1 MPIYTAP
8 VEDMM
13 FLFDKLRNNKNYN
26 EIEKYKE
33 VNSELVKNI
42 LDEAAKINQNII
54 LPLAKS
60 GDENPTIL
68 ENGVV
73 RTPPGYKE
81 AYAKYIEDGW
91 TSLSCDPKYGGQ
103 GMPKTVSA
111 FFDEMLSSAS
121 LSFKLYSELSI
132 GAYNCIHHHA
142 KEEIKD
148 KYLPKMVEGKWS
160 GTMCLTEPVCG
171 TDLGLLKTKA
181 VEQSDGTFKISGQK
195 IFITSGDHD
204 LTENIIH
211 LVIARA
217 TDSPKGTK
225 GISLFLVP
233 KFKVN
238 EDGSIGSKN
247 GISTG
252 SIESK
257 MGVKG
262 SATCV
267 LNFDDAVGYMIGP
280 KNKGLNAMFT
290 MMNLERIV
298 VGIQGLGISEIA
310 YQNSLAY
317 AKERKQGKSHKSQ
330 SDEIINKIQKTIKK
344 FLPFDNDKADFIIE
358 HADIRKTL
366 LNMKSIIEGERAL
379 CFWLS
384 QQTEVSL
391 NHKDEK
397 VRQEASDFV
406 SLMTP
411 VVKTMFTDMG
421 MEITSDAM
429 QIHGGYGYTID
440 QGIEQLYRDNRITP
454 IYEGTNSIQAID
466 LVFRKLVNKNGDI
479 IDKYL
484 DMIKSDCNIGDEKI
498 KPYGEDFNIHIEIL
512 SNFTSWI
519 KEKIQNSK
527 DDASAACNDYLK
539 ALGFVSIAHAWIKV
553 LEVSFKDY
561 DNNKDFYEDKIQ
573 TAKFYFKRVLPRVE
587 NHFKSA
593 TTGSDYIMNFKFK

>member
-1 MPIYTAP
+1 MPSYTAP
-8 VEDMM
+8 VEDMI
-13 FLFDKLRNNKNYN
+13 FLFDKLRNNKKYN
-26 EIEKYKE
+26 ELDKYKD
-33 VNSELVKNI
+33 VTSDLVKDI
-42 LDEAAKINQNII
+42 LQEAAKINQNLI
-54 LPLAKS
+54 LPLAKI
-60 GDENPTIL
+60 GDENPAVL
-68 ENGVV
+68 ENGIV

-81 AYAKYIEDGW
+81 AYKKYIEDGW

-132 GAYNCIHHHA
+132 GAYNCINHHA
-142 KEEIKD
+142 SDEIKN
-148 KYLPKMVEGKWS
+148 KYLPKIVEGKWS

-181 VEQSDGTFKISGQK
+181 KKQSDGTYKITGQK

-211 LVIARA
+211 LVLARA
-217 TDSPKGTK
+217 DDSPAGTK

-233 KFKVN
+233 KFVVRD
-238 EDGSIGSKN
+238 DGSVGPRN

-252 SIESK
+252 SIEDK
-257 MGVKG
+257 MGIKG

-267 LNFDDAVGYMIGP
+267 LNFDDATGYMIGN
-280 KNKGLNAMFT
+280 KEKGLNAMFT

-310 YQNSLAY
+310 YQNSLMY
-317 AKERKQGKSHKSQ
+317 AKERKQGKSNNSNSK
-330 SDEIINKIQKTIKK
+330 NG
-344 FLPFDNDKADFIIE
+344 ADLIIE
-358 HADIRKTL
+358 HADIRRSL

-391 NHKDEK
+391 HHSDNKTRE
-397 VRQEASDFV
+397 EASDFV

-411 VVKTMFTDMG
+411 VVKSLFTDLA

-429 QIHGGYGYTID
+429 QIYGGYGYTKD

-454 IYEGTNSIQAID
+454 IYEGTNSVQAAD
-466 LVFRKLVNKNGDI
+466 LVFRKLSNKNGNI
-479 IDKYL
+479 IKKFL
-484 DMIKSDCNIGDEKI
+484 DQIKSECNSKNEKI
-498 KPYGEDFNIHIEIL
+498 GPFLSLFNYNLDIL
-512 SNFTSWI
+512 EKFSNWMLDKVKTD
-519 KEKIQNSK
+519 K
-527 DDASAACNDYLK
+527 DDVSAAANDYLK
-539 ALGFVSIAHAWIKV
+539 TLGFVSIAYAWIKV

-561 DNNKDFYEDKIQ
+561 EENKVFYNDKID
-573 TAKFYFKRVLPRVE
+573 TAKFYFDKVLPRAE
-587 NHFKSA
+587 QHYKSA
-593 TTGSDYIMNFKFK
+593 ISGSSNIMNFKFS

>member
-1 MPIYTAP
+1 MPNYTAP

-33 VNSELVKNI
+33 VNSELVKDI
-42 LDEAAKINQNII
+42 LVEAAKINENLI
-54 LPLAKS
+54 LPLAKA
-60 GDENPTIL
+60 GDENPSVL

-81 AYAKYIEDGW
+81 AYTKYIEDGW

-132 GAYNCIHHHA
+132 GAYNCIKQHA
-142 KEEIKD
+142 TDEIKD
-148 KYLPKMVEGKWS
+148 KYLQKIVEGKWS

-181 VEQSDGTFKISGQK
+181 QEQPDGTYKISGQK
-195 IFITSGDHD
+195 IFITSGDQD

-217 TDSPKGTK
+217 VDSPAGTK

-233 KFKVN
+233 KFIVN
-238 EDGSIGSKN
+238 EDSSIGSRN
-247 GISTG
+247 GVSTG

-257 MGVKG
+257 MGIKG

-267 LNFDDAVGYMIGP
+267 LNFDGATGYMIGP
-280 KNKGLNAMFT
+280 KNKGLSSMFT

-310 YQNSLAY
+310 YQNSLSY
-317 AKERKQGKSHKSQ
+317 AQERKQGKTNYTKS
-330 SDEIINKIQKTIKK
+330 ENG
-344 FLPFDNDKADFIIE
+344 ADYIIE
-358 HADIRKTL
+358 HADIRKSL

-391 NHKDEK
+391 YHPDEK
-397 VRQEASDFV
+397 VKQEASDLV

-429 QIHGGYGYTID
+429 QIHGGYGYTKD

-454 IYEGTNSIQAID
+454 IYEGTNSVQAAD

-479 IDKYL
+479 INKYL
-484 DMIKSDCNIGDEKI
+484 ELIKNDCNTENEKLKPFI
-498 KPYGEDFNIHIEIL
+498 KELKIHLETL
-512 SNFTSWI
+512 SKFTTWI
-519 KEKIQNSK
+519 KEKTQNSK

-561 DNNKDFYEDKIQ
+561 EQNKIFYDDKIQ
-573 TAKFYFKRVLPRVE
+573 TAKFYFKRVLPRAE
-587 NHFKSA
+587 SHFKTA
-593 TTGSDYIMNFKFK
+593 TSGSDYIMNFKFN

>member
-1 MPIYTAP
+1 MPNYIAP

-42 LDEAAKINQNII
+42 LDEAAKLNQNII
-54 LPLAKS
+54 LPLAKI
-60 GDENPTIL
+60 GDENPTVL

-73 RTPPGYKE
+73 RTPPGYRE
-81 AYAKYIEDGW
+81 AYTKFIEDGW

-132 GAYNCIHHHA
+132 GAYNCINHHA
-142 KEEIKD
+142 SEEIKN
-148 KYLPKMVEGKWS
+148 KYLPKIVEGKWS

-181 VEQSDGTFKISGQK
+181 EEQSNGSYKINGQK

-233 KFKVN
+233 KFIVN
-238 EDGSIGSKN
+238 EDGSLGPRN

-257 MGVKG
+257 MGIKG

-267 LNFDDAVGYMIGP
+267 LNFDDAEGYMIGP
-280 KNKGLNAMFT
+280 KNKGLNSMFT

-298 VGIQGLGISEIA
+298 VGIQGLGISETA
-310 YQNSLAY
+310 YQNSLSY
-317 AKERKQGKSHKSQ
+317 AKERKQGKSNNSKST
-330 SDEIINKIQKTIKK
+330 NG
-344 FLPFDNDKADFIIE
+344 ADYIIE
-358 HADIRKTL
+358 HADIRKSL

-391 NHKDEK
+391 YHNDEK
-397 VRQEASDFV
+397 IKKEASDFV

-411 VVKTMFTDMG
+411 VVKTMFTDLG

-429 QIHGGYGYTID
+429 QVHGGYGYTKD

-454 IYEGTNSIQAID
+454 IYEGTNSVQAID
-466 LVFRKLVNKNGDI
+466 LVFRKLINKNDDV
-479 IDKYL
+479 IDKYIN
-484 DMIKSDCNIGDEKI
+484 MIKKDINIENQKL
-498 KPYGEDFNIHIEIL
+498 KPFIDDFNNNLEIL
-512 SNFTSWI
+512 KTFTDWI
-519 KEKIQNSK
+519 KDKLQNSK

-539 ALGFVSIAHAWIKV
+539 TLGFVSIAHSWIKV
-553 LEVSFKDY
+553 LEVCFKEY

-573 TAKFYFKRVLPRVE
+573 TAKFYFKRVLPRAE
-587 NHFKSA
+587 SHFKTA
-593 TTGSDYIMNFKFK
+593 TSGSDYIMNFKFN

>member
-1 MPIYTAP
+1 MPTYTAP

-13 FLFDKLRNNKNYN
+13 FLFEKLRNNKEYN
-26 EIEKYKE
+26 ELEKYKE
-33 VNSELVKNI
+33 VTPDLVKDI
-42 LDEAAKINQNII
+42 LQEAAKINQNLI
-54 LPLAKS
+54 LPLAKV
-60 GDENPTIL
+60 GDESPAIL

-81 AYAKYIEDGW
+81 AYKKYIEDGW

-132 GAYNCIHHHA
+132 GAYNCINHHA
-142 KEEIKD
+142 SDEIKN
-148 KYLPKMVEGKWS
+148 KYLPKIVEGKWS

-181 VEQSDGTFKISGQK
+181 KKQSDGTFKLTGQK

-211 LVIARA
+211 LVLARVD
-217 TDSPKGTK
+217 DSPAGTK

-233 KFKVN
+233 KFIVK
-238 EDGSIGSKN
+238 EDGNVGPRN

-252 SIESK
+252 SIETK
-257 MGVKG
+257 MGIKG
-262 SATCV
+262 SSTCV
-267 LNFDDAVGYMIGP
+267 LNFDEATGYMIGD
-280 KNKGLNAMFT
+280 KEKGLSAMFT

-310 YQNSLAY
+310 YQNSLSY
-317 AKERKQGKSHKSQ
+317 AKERKQGKSNNSKSK
-330 SDEIINKIQKTIKK
+330 NG
-344 FLPFDNDKADFIIE
+344 ADFIIE
-358 HADIRKTL
+358 HADIRRSL

-391 NHKDEK
+391 YHPDEK
-397 VRQEASDFV
+397 ARQEASDYV

-411 VVKTMFTDMG
+411 VVKSLFTDLA

-429 QIHGGYGYTID
+429 QIYGGYGYTKD

-454 IYEGTNSIQAID
+454 IYEGTNSVQAAD
-466 LVFRKLVNKNGDI
+466 LVFRKLSNKNGDVI
-479 IDKYL
+479 NKFLDQVKNECNSNNEKIRPFISDFNNYL
-484 DMIKSDCNIGDEKI
+484 DILKKFSDWMIEKSKTD
-498 KPYGEDFNIHIEIL
+498 
-512 SNFTSWI
+512 
-519 KEKIQNSK
+519 K
-527 DDASAACNDYLK
+527 DDVSAAANDYLK
-539 ALGFVSIAHAWIKV
+539 TLGFVSIAYAWIKV

-561 DNNKDFYEDKIQ
+561 NENKNFYDDKID
-573 TAKFYFKRVLPRVE
+573 TARFYFDKVLPRAE
-587 NHFKSA
+587 QHYKSA
-593 TTGSDYIMNFKFK
+593 ISGSSNIMNFKFN

>member
-1 MPIYTAP
+1 MPTYNAP
-8 VEDMM
+8 VEDML
-13 FLFDKLRNNKNYN
+13 FLYEKLRDNKNYN
-26 EIEKYKE
+26 EIDKYKE
-33 VNSELVKNI
+33 VTTDLVKNI
-42 LDEAAKINQNII
+42 LEEAAKINQNLI
-54 LPLAKS
+54 LPLAKA
-60 GDENPTIL
+60 GDENPTVL

-81 AYAKYIEDGW
+81 AYKKFIEDGW

-121 LSFKLYSELSI
+121 LAFKLYSELTL
-132 GAYNCIHHHA
+132 GAYNCINHHA
-142 KEEIKD
+142 TDEIKN

-181 VEQSDGTFKISGQK
+181 VEQSDGTYKITGQK

-217 TDSPKGTK
+217 SDSPKGTK

-233 KFKVN
+233 KFIVK
-238 EDGSIGSKN
+238 EDGSIGTRN

-252 SIESK
+252 SIETK
-257 MGVKG
+257 MGIKG

-267 LNFDDAVGYMIGP
+267 LNFDEATGYMIGP
-280 KNKGLNAMFT
+280 KNKGLSQMFT

-310 YQNSLAY
+310 YQNSLIY
-317 AKERKQGKSHKSQ
+317 AKERKQGKSTKNQ
-330 SDEIINKIQKTIKK
+330 SPNG
-344 FLPFDNDKADFIIE
+344 NADLIIE

-391 NHKDEK
+391 NH
-397 VRQEASDFV
+397 SDQKIKQDATDMV

-411 VVKTMFTDMG
+411 VVKSLFSDLG

-429 QIHGGYGYTID
+429 QIYGGYGYTKD

-454 IYEGTNSIQAID
+454 IYEGTNSVQAID
-466 LVFRKLVNKNGDI
+466 LVFRKLVNQNGDI
-479 IDKYL
+479 IDKYIS
-484 DMIKSDCNIGDEKI
+484 MIKGDLNKNNKDLSSFVAKLEIYIDKLSKFSSWMKDKI
-498 KPYGEDFNIHIEIL
+498 K
-512 SNFTSWI
+512 T
-519 KEKIQNSK
+519 SK
-527 DDASAACNDYLK
+527 DDANAASNDYLRV
-539 ALGFVSIAHAWIKV
+539 LGYVAIGYSWLKV
-553 LEVSFKDY
+553 LEVSYKDY
-561 DNNKDFYEDKIQ
+561 SNNKDFYEDKIQ
-573 TAKFYFKRVLPRVE
+573 TANFYFNRVLPRVE
-587 NHFKSA
+587 SHYLSA
-593 TTGSDYIMNFKFK
+593 TTGSKYIMDFKFN

>member
-1 MPIYTAP
+1 MPNYTAP

-26 EIEKYKE
+26 DLEKYKE
-33 VNSELVKNI
+33 VNSELVKDI
-42 LDEAAKINQNII
+42 LEEAAKINQNLI

-60 GDENPTIL
+60 GDENPTVL

-81 AYAKYIEDGW
+81 AYSKYIEDGW

-132 GAYNCIHHHA
+132 GAYNCISHHA
-142 KEEIKD
+142 TDEIKE

-181 VEQSDGTFKISGQK
+181 IEQSDGTFKLSGQK
-195 IFITSGDHD
+195 IFITSGDQD

-217 TDSPKGTK
+217 ADSPAGTK

-233 KFKVN
+233 KFLVN
-238 EDGSIGSKN
+238 EDGSIGARN
-247 GISTG
+247 GVSTG

-257 MGVKG
+257 MGIKG

-267 LNFDDAVGYMIGP
+267 LNFDDATGYMIGL

-310 YQNSLAY
+310 YQNSLSY
-317 AKERKQGKSHKSQ
+317 AKERKQGKTNNTKST
-330 SDEIINKIQKTIKK
+330 NG
-344 FLPFDNDKADFIIE
+344 ADFIIE
-358 HADIRKTL
+358 HADIRKSL

-391 NHKDEK
+391 YHPDEK
-397 VRQEASDFV
+397 IKQEASDLV

-411 VVKTMFTDMG
+411 VVKTMFSDMG
-421 MEITSDAM
+421 MEITSEAM
-429 QIHGGYGYTID
+429 QVHGGYGYTKD

-454 IYEGTNSIQAID
+454 IYEGTNSIQAAD

-484 DMIKSDCNIGDEKI
+484 ELIKNDCNTENEKLKPFI
-498 KPYGEDFNIHIEIL
+498 KELKTHLEIL
-512 SNFTSWI
+512 STFTDWI
-519 KEKIQNSK
+519 KEKVQNSK

-539 ALGFVSIAHAWIKV
+539 ALGFVSIAHVWIKV

-561 DNNKDFYEDKIQ
+561 EQNKDFYEDKIQ
-573 TAKFYFKRVLPRVE
+573 TANFYFKRVLPRAE
-587 NHFKSA
+587 SHFKTA
-593 TTGSDYIMNFKFK
+593 TSGSDYIMNFKFS

>member
-1 MPIYTAP
+1 MPNYIAP
-8 VEDMM
+8 VQDMM

-26 EIEKYKE
+26 DLEKYKE
-33 VNSELVKNI
+33 VNSELVKDI
-42 LDEAAKINQNII
+42 LEEAAKINQNLI

-60 GDENPTIL
+60 GDENPTVL

-81 AYAKYIEDGW
+81 AYTKYIEDGW

-132 GAYNCIHHHA
+132 GAYNCISHHA
-142 KEEIKD
+142 TKEIKD

-181 VEQSDGTFKISGQK
+181 VEQPDGTFKISGQK
-195 IFITSGDHD
+195 IFITSGDQD

-217 TDSPKGTK
+217 ADSPEGTK

-233 KFKVN
+233 KFDLN
-238 EDGSIGSKN
+238 EDGSIGARN
-247 GISTG
+247 GVFTG

-257 MGVKG
+257 MGIKG

-267 LNFDDAVGYMIGP
+267 LNFDDANGYMIGS
-280 KNKGLNAMFT
+280 KNKGLSAMFT

-310 YQNSLAY
+310 YQNSLSY
-317 AKERKQGKSHKSQ
+317 AKERKQGKTNNTKST
-330 SDEIINKIQKTIKK
+330 NG
-344 FLPFDNDKADFIIE
+344 ADFIIE
-358 HADIRKTL
+358 HADIRKSL

-391 NHKDEK
+391 YHPDEK
-397 VRQEASDFV
+397 IKQEASDFV

-411 VVKTMFTDMG
+411 VVKTMFSDMG
-421 MEITSDAM
+421 MEITSEAM
-429 QIHGGYGYTID
+429 QVHGGYGYTKD

-454 IYEGTNSIQAID
+454 IYEGTNSIQAAD

-479 IDKYL
+479 INKYL
-484 DMIKSDCNIGDEKI
+484 EMVKSDCDIENKKLKPFTEELKI
-498 KPYGEDFNIHIEIL
+498 NLKIL
-512 SNFTSWI
+512 FKFTSWI
-519 KEKIQNSK
+519 KDKIQNSK

-539 ALGFVSIAHAWIKV
+539 ALGFVSIAYAWIKV
-553 LEVSFKDY
+553 LEVSFEDY
-561 DNNKDFYEDKIQ
+561 DQNKDFYEDKIQ
-573 TAKFYFKRVLPRVE
+573 TANFYFKRVLPRAE
-587 NHFKSA
+587 SHFKTA
-593 TTGSDYIMNFKFK
+593 TSGSDYIMNFKFN

>member
-1 MPIYTAP
+1 MPTYTAP
-8 VEDMM
+8 VKDMM
-13 FLFDKLRNNKNYN
+13 FLFEKLRNNKNYN

-33 VNSELVKNI
+33 VTPELVKDI
-42 LDEAAKINQNII
+42 LEEAAKINQNII
-54 LPLAKS
+54 LPLAKL
-60 GDENPTIL
+60 GDENPTVL
-68 ENGVV
+68 ENGIV

-81 AYAKYIEDGW
+81 AYTKFIEDGW

-132 GAYNCIHHHA
+132 GAYNCISHHA
-142 KEEIKD
+142 TDFIKD
-148 KYLPKMVEGKWS
+148 KFLPKMVEGKWS
-160 GTMCLTEPVCG
+160 GTMCLTEPACG

-181 VEQSDGTFKISGQK
+181 LEQSNGTFKISGQK

-211 LVIARA
+211 LVIARSP
-217 TDSPKGTK
+217 DSPSGTK

-233 KFKVN
+233 KFLVN
-238 EDGSIGSKN
+238 EDGSIGQQN
-247 GISTG
+247 GVSTG

-257 MGVKG
+257 MGIKG

-267 LNFDDAVGYMIGP
+267 LNFDNSIGYMIGP
-280 KNKGLNAMFT
+280 KNKGLSSMFT

-330 SDEIINKIQKTIKK
+330 SDEIIKKIQKTINK
-344 FLPFDNDKADFIIE
+344 FLPFGNDKADFIIE
-358 HADIRKTL
+358 HADIRKSL

-391 NHKDEK
+391 YHKDEK
-397 VRQEASDFV
+397 IRKEASDIV
-406 SLMTP
+406 SLLTP
-411 VVKTMFTDMG
+411 VVKAMFTDMG

-429 QIHGGYGYTID
+429 QIHGGYGYTKD

-454 IYEGTNSIQAID
+454 IYEGTNSVQAID

-479 IDKYL
+479 IDRYISL
-484 DMIKSDCNIGDEKI
+484 IKNDILINEEKVNTFI
-498 KPYGEDFNIHIEIL
+498 EKLNKNIEIL
-512 SNFTSWI
+512 SKFTIWI
-519 KEKIQNSK
+519 KEKIKNSK

-539 ALGFVSIAHAWIKV
+539 VLGLVATAHTWIKV
-553 LEVSFKDY
+553 LEVCFRDY
-561 DNNKDFYEDKIQ
+561 ESNKQFYEEKIQ
-573 TAKFYFKRVLPRVE
+573 TANFFFNRVLPRIE
-587 NHFKSA
+587 SYYLTA
-593 TTGSDYIMNFKFK
+593 TSGSNYIMDFKFN

>member
-1 MPIYTAP
+1 MPNYTAP

-26 EIEKYKE
+26 DLEKYKE
-33 VNSELVKNI
+33 VNSELVKDI
-42 LDEAAKINQNII
+42 LEEAAKINQNLI

-60 GDENPTIL
+60 GDENPTVL

-81 AYAKYIEDGW
+81 AYSKYIEDGW

-132 GAYNCIHHHA
+132 GAYNCISHHA
-142 KEEIKD
+142 TDEIKE

-181 VEQSDGTFKISGQK
+181 IEQSDGTFKLSGQK
-195 IFITSGDHD
+195 IFITSGDQD

-217 TDSPKGTK
+217 ADSPAGTK

-233 KFKVN
+233 KFLVN
-238 EDGSIGSKN
+238 EDGSIGARN
-247 GISTG
+247 GVSTG

-257 MGVKG
+257 MGIKG

-267 LNFDDAVGYMIGP
+267 LNFDDATGYMIGL

-310 YQNSLAY
+310 YQNSLSY
-317 AKERKQGKSHKSQ
+317 AKERKQGKTNNTKST
-330 SDEIINKIQKTIKK
+330 NG
-344 FLPFDNDKADFIIE
+344 ADFIIE
-358 HADIRKTL
+358 HADIRKSL

-391 NHKDEK
+391 YHPDEK
-397 VRQEASDFV
+397 IKQEASDLV

-411 VVKTMFTDMG
+411 VVKTMFSDMG
-421 MEITSDAM
+421 MEITSEAM
-429 QIHGGYGYTID
+429 QIHGGYGYTKD

-454 IYEGTNSIQAID
+454 IYEGTNSIQAAD

-484 DMIKSDCNIGDEKI
+484 ELIKNDCSTENEKLKPFI
-498 KPYGEDFNIHIEIL
+498 KELKTHLEIL
-512 SNFTSWI
+512 STFTDWI
-519 KEKIQNSK
+519 KEKVQNSK

-561 DNNKDFYEDKIQ
+561 EQNKDFYEDKIQ
-573 TAKFYFKRVLPRVE
+573 TANFYFKRVLPRAE
-587 NHFKSA
+587 SHFKTA
-593 TTGSDYIMNFKFK
+593 TSGSDYIMNFKFS

>member
-1 MPIYTAP
+1 MPSYSAP
-8 VEDMM
+8 VKDMM
-13 FLFDKLRNNKNYN
+13 FLYEKLRDNKNYN
-26 EIEKYKE
+26 DLERYNE
-33 VNSELVKNI
+33 VSSDLVKDI
-42 LDEAAKINQNII
+42 LEEAAKINQNLI
-54 LPLAKS
+54 LPLAKA
-60 GDENPTIL
+60 GDENPAVL

-81 AYAKYIEDGW
+81 AYQKYIEDGW

-132 GAYNCIHHHA
+132 GAYNCINHHA
-142 KEEIKD
+142 TDEIKD
-148 KYLPKMVEGKWS
+148 KYLPKIVEGKWS

-181 VEQSDGTFKISGQK
+181 VSQSDGTYKITGQK

-204 LTENIIH
+204 LTENIVH
-211 LVIARA
+211 LVLARS
-217 TDSPKGTK
+217 TDSPPGTK

-233 KFKVN
+233 KFLVN
-238 EDGSIGSKN
+238 QDGSVGQSN

-252 SIESK
+252 SIETK
-257 MGVKG
+257 MGIKG

-267 LNFDDAVGYMIGP
+267 LNFDDATGYMIGP
-280 KNKGLNAMFT
+280 KDKGLNAMFT

-317 AKERKQGKSHKSQ
+317 AKERKQGKTNNSKST
-330 SDEIINKIQKTIKK
+330 NG
-344 FLPFDNDKADFIIE
+344 ADFIID
-358 HADIRKTL
+358 HADIRRTL

-391 NHKDEK
+391 HHPDEK
-397 VRQEASDFV
+397 IKQEASDYV

-411 VVKTMFTDMG
+411 VVKSLFTDLA

-429 QIHGGYGYTID
+429 QIHGGYGYTKD

-454 IYEGTNSIQAID
+454 IYEGTNSVQAAD
-466 LVFRKLVNKNGDI
+466 LVFRKLINRNGDVI
-479 IDKYL
+479 SKFL
-484 DMIKSDCNIGDEKI
+484 EMIKSECENKHEKV
-498 KPYGEDFNIHIEIL
+498 KSFTKDLTYYLDIL
-512 SNFTSWI
+512 SKFTGWI
-519 KEKIQNSK
+519 VDKNKIEK
-527 DDASAACNDYLK
+527 DDVSAAANDYLK
-539 ALGFVSIAHAWIKV
+539 TLGYISIAFSWIKI
-553 LEVSFKDY
+553 LEISFKDY
-561 DNNKDFYEDKIQ
+561 EENKEFYSDKIN
-573 TAKFYFKRVLPRVE
+573 TAKFYFEKVLPRAE
-587 NHFKSA
+587 YHYKSA
-593 TTGSDYIMNFKFK
+593 VSGSSNIMKFKFN

>member
-1 MPIYTAP
+1 MTSYTAP
-8 VEDMM
+8 VQDMM
-13 FLFDKLRNNKNYN
+13 FLFDKLKDNKNYN
-26 EIEKYKE
+26 ELEKYKE
-33 VNSELVKNI
+33 VSSDLVKDI
-42 LDEAAKINQNII
+42 LEEAAKINQNLI
-54 LPLAKS
+54 LPLAKA
-60 GDENPTIL
+60 GDENPAIL

-81 AYAKYIEDGW
+81 AYQKYIEDGW

-103 GMPKTVSA
+103 GMPRTVSA
-111 FFDEMLSSAS
+111 FFDEMISSAS
-121 LSFKLYSELSI
+121 LAFKLYSELTL

-142 KEEIKD
+142 TDEIKD
-148 KYLPKMVEGKWS
+148 KFLPKMVEGKWS

-181 VEQSDGTFKISGQK
+181 VEQSDGTYKITGQK

-233 KFKVN
+233 KFIVKD
-238 EDGSIGSKN
+238 DGTIGARN

-252 SIESK
+252 SIETK
-257 MGVKG
+257 MGIKG

-267 LNFDDAVGYMIGP
+267 LNFDEATGFIIGP
-280 KNKGLNAMFT
+280 KNKGLSQMFT

-310 YQNSLAY
+310 YQNSLSY
-317 AKERKQGKSHKSQ
+317 AKDRKQGKSNNNKSQ
-330 SDEIINKIQKTIKK
+330 NG
-344 FLPFDNDKADFIIE
+344 NADSIIE

-391 NHKDEK
+391 NHNNQKIKQD
-397 VRQEASDFV
+397 ASDMV

-411 VVKTMFTDMG
+411 VVKSLFSDLG

-429 QIHGGYGYTID
+429 QIFGGYGYTKD

-454 IYEGTNSIQAID
+454 IYEGTNSVQAAD
-466 LVFRKLVNKNGDI
+466 LVFRKLSNKNGSI
-479 IDKYL
+479 INKFL
-484 DMIKSDCNIGDEKI
+484 DLVKSETNSNNEKV
-498 KPYGEDFNIHIEIL
+498 KPF
-512 SNFTSWI
+512 I
-519 KEKIQNSK
+519 KEFNKNLDTLKKFSEWIAVRKIESK
-527 DDASAACNDYLK
+527 DDVSAAANDYLK
-539 ALGFVSIAHAWIKV
+539 TLGYVSLAFAWVKI
-553 LEVSFKDY
+553 LNVSFKDY
-561 DNNKDFYEDKIQ
+561 EENKKFYDDKIN
-573 TAKFYFKRVLPRVE
+573 TAKFYFDKVLPRAE
-587 NHFKSA
+587 QHFKSA
-593 TTGSDYIMNFKFK
+593 ISGSSNIMNFDFN

>member
-1 MPIYTAP
+1 MPTYTAP

-13 FLFDKLRNNKNYN
+13 FLFEKLRNNKEYN
-26 EIEKYKE
+26 ELEKYKE
-33 VNSELVKNI
+33 VTPDLVKDI
-42 LDEAAKINQNII
+42 LQEAAKINQNLI
-54 LPLAKS
+54 LPLAKV
-60 GDENPTIL
+60 GDENPAIL

-81 AYAKYIEDGW
+81 AYKKYIEDGW

-132 GAYNCIHHHA
+132 GAYNCINHHA
-142 KEEIKD
+142 SDEIKN
-148 KYLPKMVEGKWS
+148 KYLPKIVEGKWS

-181 VEQSDGTFKISGQK
+181 KKQSDGTFKLTGQK

-211 LVIARA
+211 LVLARVD
-217 TDSPKGTK
+217 DSPAGTK

-233 KFKVN
+233 KFIVK
-238 EDGSIGSKN
+238 EDGNVGPRN

-252 SIESK
+252 SIETK
-257 MGVKG
+257 MGIKG

-267 LNFDDAVGYMIGP
+267 LNFDEATGYMIGD
-280 KNKGLNAMFT
+280 KEKGLSAMFT

-310 YQNSLAY
+310 YQNSLSY
-317 AKERKQGKSHKSQ
+317 AKERKQGKSNNSKSK
-330 SDEIINKIQKTIKK
+330 NG
-344 FLPFDNDKADFIIE
+344 ADFIIE
-358 HADIRKTL
+358 HADIRRSL

-391 NHKDEK
+391 YHPDKK
-397 VRQEASDFV
+397 ARQEASDYV

-411 VVKTMFTDMG
+411 VVKSLFTDLA

-429 QIHGGYGYTID
+429 QIYGGYGYTKD

-454 IYEGTNSIQAID
+454 IYEGTNSVQAAD
-466 LVFRKLVNKNGDI
+466 LVFRKLSNKNGDVI
-479 IDKYL
+479 NKFLDQVKNECNSNNEKIRPFISDFNNYL
-484 DMIKSDCNIGDEKI
+484 DILKKFSDWMIEKSKTD
-498 KPYGEDFNIHIEIL
+498 
-512 SNFTSWI
+512 
-519 KEKIQNSK
+519 K
-527 DDASAACNDYLK
+527 DDVSAAANDYLK
-539 ALGFVSIAHAWIKV
+539 TLGFVSIAYAWIKV

-561 DNNKDFYEDKIQ
+561 NENKNFYDDKID
-573 TAKFYFKRVLPRVE
+573 TARFYFDKVLPRAE
-587 NHFKSA
+587 QHYKSA
-593 TTGSDYIMNFKFK
+593 ISGSSNIMNFKFN

>member
-1 MPIYTAP
+1 MPSYTAP

-13 FLFDKLRNNKNYN
+13 FLFEKLRNNKKYN
-26 EIEKYKE
+26 ELEKYKE
-33 VNSELVKNI
+33 VTSDLVKDI
-42 LDEAAKINQNII
+42 LQEAAKINQNLI
-54 LPLAKS
+54 LPLAKV
-60 GDENPTIL
+60 GDENPAVL

-81 AYAKYIEDGW
+81 AYKKYIEDGW

-132 GAYNCIHHHA
+132 GAYNCINHHA
-142 KEEIKD
+142 TDDIKN
-148 KYLPKMVEGKWS
+148 KYLPKIVEGKWS

-181 VEQSDGTFKISGQK
+181 KKQTDGTYKLTGQK

-211 LVIARA
+211 LVLARA
-217 TDSPKGTK
+217 DDSPAGTK

-233 KFKVN
+233 KFVVKD
-238 EDGSIGSKN
+238 DGSIGPRN

-252 SIESK
+252 SIETK
-257 MGVKG
+257 MGIKG

-267 LNFDDAVGYMIGP
+267 LNFDDATGYMIGA
-280 KNKGLNAMFT
+280 KEKGLSAMFT

-317 AKERKQGKSHKSQ
+317 AKERKQGKTNNSKSK
-330 SDEIINKIQKTIKK
+330 NG
-344 FLPFDNDKADFIIE
+344 ADLIIE
-358 HADIRKTL
+358 HADIRRSL

-391 NHKDEK
+391 YHPDEK
-397 VRQEASDFV
+397 TRQEASDYV

-411 VVKTMFTDMG
+411 VVKSLFTDLA

-429 QIHGGYGYTID
+429 QIYGGYGYTKD

-454 IYEGTNSIQAID
+454 IYEGTNSVQAAD
-466 LVFRKLVNKNGDI
+466 LVFRKLSNKNGNI
-479 IDKYL
+479 IDKFL
-484 DMIKSDCNIGDEKI
+484 DQLKAECNSDNEKI
-498 KPYGEDFNIHIEIL
+498 KSFISDFNNHLNIL
-512 SNFTSWI
+512 KKFSDWMIDRAKT
-519 KEKIQNSK
+519 EK
-527 DDASAACNDYLK
+527 DDVSAAANDYLK
-539 ALGFVSIAHAWIKV
+539 TLGYVSIAYAWIKV

-561 DNNKDFYEDKIQ
+561 NENKNFYDEKID
-573 TAKFYFKRVLPRVE
+573 TARFYFDKVLPRAE
-587 NHFKSA
+587 HHYKSA
-593 TTGSDYIMNFKFK
+593 ISGSSNIMNFKFN

>member
-1 MPIYTAP
+1 MPNYNAP

-13 FLFDKLRNNKNYN
+13 FLFDKLRNNKDYN
-26 EIEKYKE
+26 DLQKYKE
-33 VNSELVKNI
+33 VNSELVKDI
-42 LDEAAKINQNII
+42 LEEAAKINQNLI

-60 GDENPTIL
+60 GDENPTVL

-81 AYAKYIEDGW
+81 AYTKYIEDGW

-132 GAYNCIHHHA
+132 GAINCISQHA
-142 KEEIKD
+142 TDKIKE

-181 VEQSDGTFKISGQK
+181 IEQSDGTFKLSGQK
-195 IFITSGDHD
+195 IFITSGDQD

-217 TDSPKGTK
+217 ADSPVGTK

-233 KFKVN
+233 KFVVN
-238 EDGSIGSKN
+238 KDGSIGSRN
-247 GISTG
+247 GVSTG

-257 MGVKG
+257 MGIKG

-267 LNFDDAVGYMIGP
+267 LNFDDATGYMIGS

-310 YQNSLAY
+310 YQNSLSY
-317 AKERKQGKSHKSQ
+317 AKERKQGKTNNTKST
-330 SDEIINKIQKTIKK
+330 NG
-344 FLPFDNDKADFIIE
+344 ADFIIE
-358 HADIRKTL
+358 HADIRRSL

-391 NHKDEK
+391 YHPDEK
-397 VRQEASDFV
+397 IKKEASDLV

-411 VVKTMFTDMG
+411 VVKTMFSDMG
-421 MEITSDAM
+421 MEITSEAM
-429 QIHGGYGYTID
+429 QVHGGYGYTKD

-454 IYEGTNSIQAID
+454 IYEGTNSIQAAD
-466 LVFRKLVNKNGDI
+466 LVFRKLVNRNGDI
-479 IDKYL
+479 INKYL
-484 DMIKSDCNIGDEKI
+484 EMIRNDCNVKNEKL
-498 KPYGEDFNIHIEIL
+498 KPFTEELKINLEIL
-512 SNFTSWI
+512 SKFTSWI
-519 KEKIQNSK
+519 KEKVQSSK

-539 ALGFVSIAHAWIKV
+539 ALGFVAIAHAWIKV

-561 DNNKDFYEDKIQ
+561 DQNKNFYEDKIQ
-573 TAKFYFKRVLPRVE
+573 TANFYFKRDLPRAE
-587 NHFKSA
+587 SNFKTA
-593 TTGSDYIMNFKFK
+593 TTGSDYIMNFKFN

>member
-1 MPIYTAP
+1 MPSYIAP

-13 FLFDKLRNNKNYN
+13 FLFEKLRDNKNYN
-26 EIEKYKE
+26 ELEKYKD
-33 VNSELVKNI
+33 VSPELVKDI
-42 LDEAAKINQNII
+42 LEEAAKINQNLI
-54 LPLAKS
+54 LPLAKA
-60 GDENPTIL
+60 GDENPAIL

-81 AYAKYIEDGW
+81 AYQKYIEDGW

-103 GMPKTVSA
+103 GMPRTVSA
-111 FFDEMLSSAS
+111 FFDEMISSAS
-121 LSFKLYSELSI
+121 LAFKLYSELTL

-142 KEEIKD
+142 TDEIKD

-181 VEQSDGTFKISGQK
+181 VEQPDGTYKITGQK

-233 KFKVN
+233 KFIVN
-238 EDGSIGSKN
+238 EDGTVGPRN

-252 SIESK
+252 SIETK
-257 MGVKG
+257 MGIKG

-267 LNFDDAVGYMIGP
+267 LNFDEATGIMIGP
-280 KNKGLNAMFT
+280 KNKGLSQMFT

-310 YQNSLAY
+310 YQNSLNY
-317 AKERKQGKSHKSQ
+317 AKDRKQGKSNNNKS
-330 SDEIINKIQKTIKK
+330 ENG
-344 FLPFDNDKADFIIE
+344 KADSIIE

-391 NHKDEK
+391 NHDDQKIK
-397 VRQEASDFV
+397 QEALDMV

-411 VVKTMFTDMG
+411 VVKSLFSDLG

-429 QIHGGYGYTID
+429 QIFGGYGYTKD

-454 IYEGTNSIQAID
+454 IYEGTNSVQAAD
-466 LVFRKLVNKNGDI
+466 LVFRKLSTKNGNIVDKFMNLI
-479 IDKYL
+479 KSEINSDNEKMKPFVDTLNYNLEILKKFSDWTIDK
-484 DMIKSDCNIGDEKI
+484 IKTN
-498 KPYGEDFNIHIEIL
+498 
-512 SNFTSWI
+512 
-519 KEKIQNSK
+519 K
-527 DDASAACNDYLK
+527 DDVSAAANDYLK
-539 ALGFVSIAHAWIKV
+539 TLGYISLAFSWLKV
-553 LEVSFKDY
+553 LTVSFKDFEE
-561 DNNKDFYEDKIQ
+561 NKKFHEDKIN
-573 TAKFYFKRVLPRVE
+573 TAKFYFEKVLPRAE
-587 NHFKSA
+587 QHYKSA
-593 TTGSDYIMNFKFK
+593 ISGSSNIMNFKFN

>member
-1 MPIYTAP
+1 MPNYTAP

-13 FLFDKLRNNKNYN
+13 FLFEKLRNNKNYN

-33 VNSELVKNI
+33 VNSELVKDI
-42 LDEAAKINQNII
+42 LVEAAKINENLI

-60 GDENPTIL
+60 GDENPTVL

-81 AYAKYIEDGW
+81 AYSKYIEDGW

-132 GAYNCIHHHA
+132 GAYNCISHHA
-142 KEEIKD
+142 TEEIKD

-181 VEQSDGTFKISGQK
+181 VEQSDGSFKLSGQK

-217 TDSPKGTK
+217 ADSPAGTK

-233 KFKVN
+233 KFIVN
-238 EDGSIGSKN
+238 EDGSVGARN

-257 MGVKG
+257 MGIKG

-267 LNFDDAVGYMIGP
+267 LNFDDAVGYMIGS

-310 YQNSLAY
+310 YQNSLSY
-317 AKERKQGKSHKSQ
+317 AKERKQGKTNNTKST
-330 SDEIINKIQKTIKK
+330 NG
-344 FLPFDNDKADFIIE
+344 ADFIIE
-358 HADIRKTL
+358 HADIKKSL

-391 NHKDEK
+391 NHPDEK
-397 VRQEASDFV
+397 VKKEASDLV

-421 MEITSDAM
+421 MEITSEAM
-429 QIHGGYGYTID
+429 QVHGGYGYTKD

-454 IYEGTNSIQAID
+454 IYEGTNSVQAAD

-479 IDKYL
+479 IDRYL
-484 DMIKSDCNIGDEKI
+484 ELIKNDCNTDNKKLKLFTDELEIHLKI
-498 KPYGEDFNIHIEIL
+498 L
-512 SNFTSWI
+512 TNFSSWI

-539 ALGFVSIAHAWIKV
+539 ALGFVAIAHAWIKV

-561 DNNKDFYEDKIQ
+561 DQNKNFYEDKIQ
-573 TAKFYFKRVLPRVE
+573 TANFYFKRVLPRAE
-587 NHFKSA
+587 SHFKTA
-593 TTGSDYIMNFKFK
+593 TTGSDYIMNFKFN

>member
-1 MPIYTAP
+1 MPTYSAP

-13 FLFDKLRNNKNYN
+13 FLFEKLRDNKNYN
-26 EIEKYKE
+26 ELEKYKE
-33 VNSELVKNI
+33 VSSELVKDI
-42 LDEAAKINQNII
+42 LEEAAKINQNLI
-54 LPLAKS
+54 LPLAKI
-60 GDENPTIL
+60 GDENPAVL

-81 AYAKYIEDGW
+81 AYQKYIEDGW

-132 GAYNCIHHHA
+132 GAYNCINHHA
-142 KEEIKD
+142 SDEIKNR
-148 KYLPKMVEGKWS
+148 YLPKIVEGKWS

-181 VEQSDGTFKISGQK
+181 EKQSDGTYKITGQK
-195 IFITSGDHD
+195 IFITSGDQD

-217 TDSPKGTK
+217 TDSPAGTK

-238 EDGSIGSKN
+238 EDGTVGQRN

-257 MGVKG
+257 MGIKG

-267 LNFDDAVGYMIGP
+267 LNFDQATGFMIG
-280 KNKGLNAMFT
+280 KKDKGLNAMFT

-317 AKERKQGKSHKSQ
+317 AKERKQGKTNNTKST
-330 SDEIINKIQKTIKK
+330 NG
-344 FLPFDNDKADFIIE
+344 ADFIIE
-358 HADIRKTL
+358 HADIRRSL

-391 NHKDEK
+391 NHPDEK
-397 VRQEASDFV
+397 IRQEASDFV

-411 VVKTMFTDMG
+411 VVKSLFTDLG
-421 MEITSDAM
+421 MEITNDAM
-429 QIHGGYGYTID
+429 QIHGGYGYTKD
-440 QGIEQLYRDNRITP
+440 QGIEQLFRDNRITP
-454 IYEGTNSIQAID
+454 IYEGTNSVQAAD
-466 LVFRKLVNKNGDI
+466 LVFRKLSNKNGSI
-479 IDKYL
+479 INKFL
-484 DMIKSDCNIGDEKI
+484 DLIKSETDIDNEKI
-498 KPYGEDFNIHIEIL
+498 KPFTKDFAHYLSIL
-512 SNFTSWI
+512 TKFSEWI
-519 KEKIQNSK
+519 NEKTKSDK
-527 DDASAACNDYLK
+527 DDVSAAANDYLK
-539 ALGFVSIAHAWIKV
+539 TLGFVSVAYAWIKV

-561 DNNKDFYEDKIQ
+561 DENKDFYDDKIN
-573 TAKFYFKRVLPRVE
+573 TAKFYFDKVLPRAE
-587 NHFKSA
+587 QHYKTAIS
-593 TTGSDYIMNFKFK
+593 GSSNIMNFKFN

>member
-1 MPIYTAP
+1 MPNYTAP

-26 EIEKYKE
+26 DLEKYKE
-33 VNSELVKNI
+33 VNSELVKDI
-42 LDEAAKINQNII
+42 LEEAAKINQNLI

-60 GDENPTIL
+60 GDENPTVL

-81 AYAKYIEDGW
+81 AYSKYIEDGW

-132 GAYNCIHHHA
+132 GAYNCISHHA
-142 KEEIKD
+142 TDEIKE

-181 VEQSDGTFKISGQK
+181 IEQSDGTFKLSGQK
-195 IFITSGDHD
+195 IFITSGDQD

-211 LVIARA
+211 LVIARVA
-217 TDSPKGTK
+217 DSPAGTK

-233 KFKVN
+233 KFVVN
-238 EDGSIGSKN
+238 EDGSIGARN
-247 GISTG
+247 GVSTG

-257 MGVKG
+257 MGIKG

-267 LNFDDAVGYMIGP
+267 LNFDDATGYMIGL

-310 YQNSLAY
+310 YQNSLSY
-317 AKERKQGKSHKSQ
+317 AKERKQGKTNNTKST
-330 SDEIINKIQKTIKK
+330 NG
-344 FLPFDNDKADFIIE
+344 ADFIIE
-358 HADIRKTL
+358 HADIRKSL

-391 NHKDEK
+391 YHPDEK
-397 VRQEASDFV
+397 IKQEASDLV

-411 VVKTMFTDMG
+411 VVKTMFSDMG
-421 MEITSDAM
+421 MEITSEAM
-429 QIHGGYGYTID
+429 QVHGGYGYTKD

-454 IYEGTNSIQAID
+454 IYEGTNSIQAAD

-479 IDKYL
+479 INKYL
-484 DMIKSDCNIGDEKI
+484 ELIKNDCSIENEKLKPFI
-498 KPYGEDFNIHIEIL
+498 KELKTHLEIL
-512 SNFTSWI
+512 STFTDWI
-519 KEKIQNSK
+519 KEKVQNSK

-561 DNNKDFYEDKIQ
+561 EQNKDFYEDKIQ
-573 TAKFYFKRVLPRVE
+573 TANFYFKRVLPRAE
-587 NHFKSA
+587 SHFKTA
-593 TTGSDYIMNFKFK
+593 TSGSDYIMNFKFS

>member
-1 MPIYTAP
+1 MPSYSAP
-8 VEDMM
+8 VKDMM
-13 FLFDKLRNNKNYN
+13 FLYEKLRDNKNYN
-26 EIEKYKE
+26 DLERYNE
-33 VNSELVKNI
+33 VSSDLVKDI
-42 LDEAAKINQNII
+42 LEEAAKINQNLI
-54 LPLAKS
+54 LPLAKA
-60 GDENPTIL
+60 GDENPAVL

-81 AYAKYIEDGW
+81 AYQKYIEDGW

-142 KEEIKD
+142 TDEIKD
-148 KYLPKMVEGKWS
+148 KYLPKIVEGKWS

-181 VEQSDGTFKISGQK
+181 VGQSDGTYKISGQK

-211 LVIARA
+211 LVLARS
-217 TDSPKGTK
+217 TDSPQGTK

-233 KFKVN
+233 KFLVN
-238 EDGSIGSKN
+238 QDGSVGQRN

-252 SIESK
+252 SIETK
-257 MGVKG
+257 MGIKG

-267 LNFDDAVGYMIGP
+267 LNFDEATGYMIGP
-280 KNKGLNAMFT
+280 KDKGLNAMFT

-317 AKERKQGKSHKSQ
+317 AKERKQGKTNNSKST
-330 SDEIINKIQKTIKK
+330 NG
-344 FLPFDNDKADFIIE
+344 ADFIIE
-358 HADIRKTL
+358 HADIRRTL

-391 NHKDEK
+391 YHPNEK
-397 VRQEASDFV
+397 IKQEASDFV

-411 VVKTMFTDMG
+411 VVKSLFTDLA

-429 QIHGGYGYTID
+429 QIHGGYGYTKD

-454 IYEGTNSIQAID
+454 IYEGTNSVQAAD
-466 LVFRKLVNKNGDI
+466 LVFRKLINRNGDVI
-479 IDKYL
+479 SKFL
-484 DMIKSDCNIGDEKI
+484 EMIKSECETKHDKVKSFTKDLTYYLDILTKFTGCLLYTSPSPRDR
-498 KPYGEDFNIHIEIL
+498 YG
-512 SNFTSWI
+512 SRMPS
-519 KEKIQNSK
+519 
-527 DDASAACNDYLK
+527 SA
-539 ALGFVSIAHAWIKV
+539 
-553 LEVSFKDY
+553 
-561 DNNKDFYEDKIQ
+561 
-573 TAKFYFKRVLPRVE
+573 
-587 NHFKSA
+587 
-593 TTGSDYIMNFKFK
+593 

>member
-1 MPIYTAP
+1 MPSYTAP
-8 VEDMM
+8 VDDMM
-13 FLFDKLRNNKNYN
+13 FLFEKLRNNQKYN
-26 EIEKYKE
+26 ELEKYKE
-33 VNSELVKNI
+33 VTIDLVKDI
-42 LDEAAKINQNII
+42 LQEAAKINQNLI
-54 LPLAKS
+54 LPLAKA
-60 GDENPTIL
+60 GDENPAVL

-81 AYAKYIEDGW
+81 AYKKYIEDGW

-132 GAYNCIHHHA
+132 GAYNCINHHA
-142 KEEIKD
+142 TDDIKN
-148 KYLPKMVEGKWS
+148 KYLPKIVEGKWS

-171 TDLGLLKTKA
+171 TDLGLLRTKA
-181 VEQSDGTFKISGQK
+181 RKQTDGTYKISGQK

-211 LVIARA
+211 LVLARA
-217 TDSPKGTK
+217 DDSPAGTK

-233 KFKVN
+233 KFLVKD
-238 EDGSIGSKN
+238 DGTIGPRN

-252 SIESK
+252 SIETK
-257 MGVKG
+257 MGIKG

-267 LNFDDAVGYMIGP
+267 LNFDDATGYMIGA
-280 KNKGLNAMFT
+280 KEKGLSAMFT

-310 YQNSLAY
+310 YQNSLTY
-317 AKERKQGKSHKSQ
+317 AKERKQGKSNNSNSK
-330 SDEIINKIQKTIKK
+330 NG
-344 FLPFDNDKADFIIE
+344 ADFIIE
-358 HADIRKTL
+358 HADIRRTL

-391 NHKDEK
+391 NHPDEK
-397 VRQEASDFV
+397 TRQEASDYV

-411 VVKTMFTDMG
+411 VVKSLFTDLA

-429 QIHGGYGYTID
+429 QIHGGYGYTKD

-454 IYEGTNSIQAID
+454 IYEGTNSVQASD
-466 LVFRKLVNKNGDI
+466 LVFRKLSNKNGNI
-479 IDKYL
+479 INRFL
-484 DMIKSDCNIGDEKI
+484 DQVKSECETEDEKI
-498 KPYGEDFNIHIEIL
+498 KPFLSQFNKNLDTLKKFSDWMTDEA
-512 SNFTSWI
+512 TT
-519 KEKIQNSK
+519 SK
-527 DDASAACNDYLK
+527 DDASAAANDYLK
-539 ALGFVSIAHAWIKV
+539 TLGYVSIAYAWIKV

-561 DNNKDFYEDKIQ
+561 EENKNFYNDKID
-573 TAKFYFKRVLPRVE
+573 TARFYFDKVLPRAE
-587 NHFKSA
+587 HHYKSA
-593 TTGSDYIMNFKFK
+593 ISGSSNIMNFKFN

>member
-1 MPIYTAP
+1 MPNYTAP

-13 FLFDKLRNNKNYN
+13 FLYDKLRNNKSYN
-26 EIEKYKE
+26 ELEKYKD
-33 VNSELVKNI
+33 VNSELVKDI
-42 LDEAAKINQNII
+42 LDEAAKINQNLI
-54 LPLAKS
+54 LPLAKA
-60 GDENPTIL
+60 GDENPAIL

-73 RTPPGYKE
+73 RTPPGYKDV
-81 AYAKYIEDGW
+81 YSKFIEDGW

-132 GAYNCIHHHA
+132 GAYNCINHHA
-142 KEEIKD
+142 PEEIKN
-148 KYLPKMVEGKWS
+148 KFLPKIVEGKWS

-171 TDLGLLKTKA
+171 TDLGLLKTRA
-181 VEQSDGTFKISGQK
+181 EENPDGTYKITGQK

-233 KFKVN
+233 KYKVN
-238 EDGSIGSKN
+238 EDGSVGERN

-252 SIESK
+252 SIETK
-257 MGVKG
+257 MGIKG

-267 LNFDDAVGYMIGP
+267 LNFDQAIGYMIGP

-317 AKERKQGKSHKSQ
+317 AKERKQGKTNNSTST
-330 SDEIINKIQKTIKK
+330 NGA
-344 FLPFDNDKADFIIE
+344 DNIIE
-358 HADIRKTL
+358 HADIKKSL

-391 NHKDEK
+391 YHPDEK
-397 VRQEASDFV
+397 TKQEASDYV

-411 VVKTMFTDMG
+411 VVKTMFTDLG
-421 MEITSDAM
+421 MEITSEAM
-429 QIHGGYGYTID
+429 QVHGGYGYTKD
-440 QGIEQLYRDNRITP
+440 LGIEQLYRDNRITP
-454 IYEGTNSIQAID
+454 IYEGTNSVQAID
-466 LVFRKLVNKNGDI
+466 LVFRKLINKNGDI
-479 IDKYL
+479 IDRYIN
-484 DMIKSDCNIGDEKI
+484 MIKIETDLADEKI
-498 KPYGEDFNIHIEIL
+498 KPFKDEFNLQLDNLI
-512 SNFTSWI
+512 NFTSWI
-519 KEKIQNSK
+519 KDKINNSK
-527 DDASAACNDYLK
+527 DDVSAACNDYLK
-539 ALGFVSIAHAWIKV
+539 SLGYVSLAFAWIKV
-553 LEVSFKDY
+553 LEVCYRDY
-561 DNNKDFYEDKIQ
+561 DDNKNFYEDKIQ
-573 TAKFYFKRVLPRVE
+573 TAKFYFKRVLPRSE
-587 NHFKSA
+587 SHFKIA
-593 TTGSDYIMNFKFK
+593 TTGSDYIMNFKFN

>member
-1 MPIYTAP
+1 MPSYIAP
-8 VEDMM
+8 VEDML
-13 FLFDKLRNNKNYN
+13 FLFEKLRDNKNYN
-26 EIEKYKE
+26 ELEKYNE
-33 VNSELVKNI
+33 VSPNLVKDI
-42 LDEAAKINQNII
+42 LEEAAKINQNLI

-60 GDENPTIL
+60 GDENPAVL

-81 AYAKYIEDGW
+81 AYQKYIEDGW

-132 GAYNCIHHHA
+132 GVYNCISHHA
-142 KEEIKD
+142 PDEIKE
-148 KYLPKMVEGKWS
+148 KYLPKIVEGKWS

-181 VEQSDGTFKISGQK
+181 AKQSDNTYKISGQK

-211 LVIARA
+211 LVLARS
-217 TDSPKGTK
+217 TDSPTGTK

-233 KFKVN
+233 KFIVN
-238 EDGSIGSKN
+238 EDGTVGQRN
-247 GISTG
+247 GVSTG

-257 MGVKG
+257 MGIKG

-267 LNFDDAVGYMIGP
+267 LNFDEATGYLIGT
-280 KNKGLNAMFT
+280 KDKGLNAMFT

-317 AKERKQGKSHKSQ
+317 AKERKQGKTNNTKS
-330 SDEIINKIQKTIKK
+330 ENG
-344 FLPFDNDKADFIIE
+344 ADFIIE
-358 HADIRKTL
+358 HADIRRSL

-391 NHKDEK
+391 YHPDAKIK
-397 VRQEASDFV
+397 QEASDYV

-411 VVKTMFTDMG
+411 VVKSLFTDLA

-429 QIHGGYGYTID
+429 QIHGGYGYTKD

-454 IYEGTNSIQAID
+454 IYEGTNSVQAAD
-466 LVFRKLVNKNGDI
+466 LVFRKLFNKNGNVVNKFLEMI
-479 IDKYL
+479 KIESESKNEKVKSFSKELNYYL
-484 DMIKSDCNIGDEKI
+484 D
-498 KPYGEDFNIHIEIL
+498 IL
-512 SNFTSWI
+512 SKFTDWI
-519 KEKIQNSK
+519 NDKSKTDK
-527 DDASAACNDYLK
+527 DDVSAAANDYLK
-539 ALGFVSIAHAWIKV
+539 TLGFVSVAYSWIKI
-553 LEVSFKDY
+553 LEVSFSDY
-561 DNNKDFYEDKIQ
+561 ESNKDFYNDKIN
-573 TAKFYFKRVLPRVE
+573 TAKFYFEKVLPRAE
-587 NHFKSA
+587 YHYKSA
-593 TTGSDYIMNFKFK
+593 ISGSSNIMNFKFN

>member
-1 MPIYTAP
+1 MPNYTAP
-8 VEDMM
+8 LEDMM

-42 LDEAAKINQNII
+42 LEEAAKINQNLI
-54 LPLAKS
+54 LPLAKA
-60 GDENPTIL
+60 GDENPTVL

-73 RTPPGYKE
+73 RTPPGYKDV
-81 AYAKYIEDGW
+81 YKKFIEDGW

-103 GMPKTVSA
+103 GMPRTVSA
-111 FFDEMLSSAS
+111 FFDEMLSSSS
-121 LSFKLYSELSI
+121 LAFKLYSELTL

-142 KEEIKD
+142 TDEIKD

-181 VEQSDGTFKISGQK
+181 TEQSDGTFKITGQK

-217 TDSPKGTK
+217 SDSPPGTK

-233 KFKVN
+233 KFIVK
-238 EDGSIGSKN
+238 EDGTIGTRN

-252 SIESK
+252 SIETK
-257 MGVKG
+257 MGIKG

-267 LNFDDAVGYMIGP
+267 LNFDDALGYMIGP
-280 KNKGLNAMFT
+280 KNKGLSQMFT

-298 VGIQGLGISEIA
+298 VGIQGLGLSEIA
-310 YQNSLAY
+310 YQNSLSY
-317 AKERKQGKSHKSQ
+317 AKERKQGKSNNSKSKNG
-330 SDEIINKIQKTIKK
+330 S
-344 FLPFDNDKADFIIE
+344 ADLIIE
-358 HADIRKTL
+358 HADIRKSL

-391 NHKDEK
+391 NHSDQKIK
-397 VRQEASDFV
+397 QEATDLV

-411 VVKTMFTDMG
+411 VVKSLFSDLG

-429 QIHGGYGYTID
+429 QIYGGYGYTKD

-454 IYEGTNSIQAID
+454 IYEGTNSVQAID
-466 LVFRKLVNKNGDI
+466 LVFRKLVNKNGDV
-479 IDKYL
+479 IDNYIK
-484 DMIKSDCNIGDEKI
+484 MIASDLNDNNDNLKPFVEKLKMYIKKLNLFSDWMKEKI
-498 KPYGEDFNIHIEIL
+498 K
-512 SNFTSWI
+512 
-519 KEKIQNSK
+519 NSK
-527 DDASAACNDYLK
+527 DDANAASNDYLRV
-539 ALGFVSIAHAWIKV
+539 LGYVAIGYSWLKV
-553 LEVSFKDY
+553 LEVSYKDY
-561 DNNKDFYEDKIQ
+561 SNNKDFYEDKIQ
-573 TAKFYFKRVLPRVE
+573 TANFYFNRVLPRVE
-587 NHFKSA
+587 SHYLSA
-593 TTGSDYIMNFKFK
+593 TTGSKYIMDFKFN